1 MLPLALLWLV
11 STFGLTIA
19 RVDGNS
25 MNPSL
30 HSGAVMLL
38 LKFPRWGHAWRLTP
52 LPYRR
57 GDIVIFKAPPDSEY
71 AWETLSFGGL
81 YSLRHRP
88 YNIKRVVGL
97 PGDVV
102 EIRNGLLRVNGERVV
117 EPYASGAAA
126 QDEAPVRVPPSSVYV
141 LGDNRLLA
149 ESVDSRFYGAVSV
162 RDVAGTADVRLW
174 PWGHGDAAH
183 HPFNA
188 DKHFAD
194 KHLLF

>member
-1 MLPLALLWLV
+1 LKPSIWRRLWREAVLPLALLWFV

-30 HSGAVMLL
+30 HSGEVMLL
-38 LKFPRWGHAWRLTP
+38 LKFPRWTHAWTLSA

-57 GDIVIFKAPPDSEY
+57 GDIVVFKAPPESEY

-81 YSLRHRP
+81 YRVHHRP

-102 EIRNGLLRVNGERVV
+102 EVRNGLLRVNGRLVA
-117 EPYASGAAA
+117 EPYASGSAA
-126 QDEAPVRVPPSSVYV
+126 QDEAPTRVPPESVYV

-162 RDVAGTADVRLW
+162 RDIAGTANVRLW
-174 PWGHGDAAH
+174 ALGRVGGDT
-183 HPFNA
+183 F
-188 DKHFAD
+188 
-194 KHLLF
+194 